1 MNNLLTSEEKKNI
14 FEALEKRKNGLVCPM
29 CQNKNFIIADGYFIN
44 NMQTQFNSL
53 SIGGPAI
60 PTIAII
66 CNNCGFVSQHALGVL
81 GLLPKNEILKEDEPT
96 K

>member
-66 CNNCGFVSQHALGVL
+66 CNNCGF
-81 GLLPKNEILKEDEPT
+81 EPT